1 MRSIFHYRQNFLKIR
16 KKKFRELYKKFGFRK
31 GYTYIPRVKEII
43 KVMRYIVKVVKNGEI
58 KNIYSTNDYSS
69 AFAVEKKAK
78 QIYENVWICD
88 CVMEI
93 LVG

>member
-1 MRSIFHYRQNFLKIR
+1 
-16 KKKFRELYKKFGFRK
+16 
-31 GYTYIPRVKEII
+31 
-43 KVMRYIVKVVKNGEI
+43 MRYIVKVVKNGVIE
-58 KNIYSTNDYSS
+58 NIHFTNDYSS
-69 AFAVEKKAK
+69 AFAVEKNAK

>member
-1 MRSIFHYRQNFLKIR
+1 
-16 KKKFRELYKKFGFRK
+16 
-31 GYTYIPRVKEII
+31 
-43 KVMRYIVKVVKNGEI
+43 MRYIVKVVKNGEI
-58 KNIYSTNDYSS
+58 KNIYSTNDYAS
-69 AFAVEKKAK
+69 AFAVEKKTK